1 MIVPMV
7 AALPALCPSLQE
19 IRLNY
24 LPMDPAI
31 VTAVSGMLIAS
42 NRNTLR
48 PVDVD
53 SPLTEEA
60 HEAIFTLPNL
70 RNLSL
75 IINRDA
81 SLPSVVLPNLTN
93 LIIDYDRDCDWLPM
107 FCGATLEKPEVI
119 NFYPESEQIGNF
131 LEAFER
137 VALAVSV
144 QNTHAVL
151 SSHII
156 LVESKLLFSPS
167 VYALDGPRCRILLR

>member
-1 MIVPMV
+1 MIAPMV
-7 AALPALCPSLQE
+7 AALPLLCPSLQE

-31 VTAVSGMLIAS
+31 VAAVSGMLIAS
-42 NRNTLR
+42 NRNILR
-48 PVDVD
+48 SVDVD

-60 HEAIFTLPNL
+60 HKAIFKLPNL

-75 IINRDA
+75 IIKRDT
-81 SLPSVVLPNLTN
+81 SLPSMVLPNLTN
-93 LIIDYDRDCDWLPM
+93 TIIDYDRDCDWLPI
-107 FCGATLEKPEVI
+107 FDGATLEKLEVI

-144 QNTHAVL
+144 QNTHTVL

-156 LVESKLLFSPS
+156 LVGSKLLFSPS
-167 VYALDGPRCRILLR
+167 VYTLDGPRCRILLR